1 MAATPPAS
9 IACTN
14 SARVA
19 NGKVLA
25 APETE
30 PLGVG
35 EIMHGG
41 RTGGGDIDDARIRQR
56 VLQAQSGAALLRGRL
71 IAALALAAG
80 GVRHGVAFVE
90 HDDSI
95 EIRSQP
101 IDDLADARN
110 SFLARIGAQRGVGRK

>member
-1 MAATPPAS
+1 
-9 IACTN
+9 
-14 SARVA
+14 
-19 NGKVLA
+19 
-25 APETE
+25 
-30 PLGVG
+30 
-35 EIMHGG
+35 MHGG